1 MSKWVQNL
9 GSWISEHD
17 VLKNINNPKI
27 MRCSQL
33 FWWIAYL
40 RLSED
45 YWWCCQQKGDSAD
58 LQLRY
63 IFEQFGDLYAFAS
76 LDEWWRA
83 NGHRLFGIP
92 DKSKAAINEVKFM
105 QVDEL
110 PTALDPDNYVALIPF
125 GMTTDQALDQLRT
138 LLDKNLDRQILGAH
152 SPQFEL
158 LPYPTK
164 SRRRLLTAYQTWCLF
179 KLIQQNDQC
188 RWRLYEIGVSLR
200 LSISNLPDRA
210 DSSQKTRF
218 KQASMRVT
226 AQQNLMDANRLI
238 ANVEC
243 GRFPDKGTIPTT
255 HRWSSTQVKQLE
267 EARREMP
274 RFGIDWLI
282 KELEFL
288 DPLQQRRLS
297 IDRQS
302 NVADGVAILT
312 EYAKMD
318 FPFMASQKAARAGH
332 HHAKLAVNVQ
342 P

>member
-1 MSKWVQNL
+1 MSKWVRNL

-27 MRCSQL
+27 IRCSQL

-45 YWWCCQQKGDSAD
+45 YWWCCQQKGDCAD

-63 IFEQFGDLYAFAS
+63 IFEQFGDLFAYTS
-76 LDEWWRA
+76 LDEWWLV
-83 NGHRLFGIP
+83 NGNRLFGIP
-92 DKSKAAINEVKFM
+92 EKSKANLDEVKLM
-105 QVDEL
+105 RVDEL
-110 PTALDPDNYVALIPF
+110 THSFDSDSYVALIPF
-125 GMTTDQALDQLRT
+125 GMTTDQAVDQLRT
-138 LLDKNLDRQILGAH
+138 LLDKNLHRQILGKNT
-152 SPQFEL
+152 PQFEL

-164 SRRRLLTAYQTWCLF
+164 SRRRLLTAYQTWCLY
-179 KLIQQNDQC
+179 KLIQQNHQC
-188 RWRLYEIGVSLR
+188 HWRLYEIGVSLG

-210 DSSQKTRF
+210 DSPQKTRL
-218 KQASMRVT
+218 KQSSMRVT

-243 GRFPDKGTIPTT
+243 GRFPDKGTIPTI
-255 HRWSSTQVKQLE
+255 HRWSSYQAKQLE

-282 KELEFL
+282 KELAFL

-297 IDRQS
+297 IDTQTT
-302 NVADGVAILT
+302 VADGVAILT

-318 FPFMASQKAARAGH
+318 FPFMASQKAARAGNY
-332 HHAKLAVNVQ
+332 HARLAVKV
-342 P
+342 